1 MPLVQLVRDFL
12 FRRSVRV
19 FREYVANYCGLF
31 LVYGNAVYNALV
43 AALVGVNEFIPVN
56 EMPAAIRSVFNARV
70 KPVVYALGKA
80 LLILFVV
87 PLQKHFVELAALVV
101 AHGFGCGN
109 NPYSVSLF

>member
-19 FREYVANYCGLF
+19 FREYETDYFGLL
-31 LVYGNAVYNALV
+31 LVYRYAVYNAFV
-43 AALVGVNEFIPVN
+43 AALVGVNEFIAVN
-56 EMPAAIRSVFNARV
+56 KMPTAIRSVFNARV

-80 LLILFVV
+80 LRILFVV